1 MIYDVIK
8 DLKDSSLVSIIKEL
22 LNNEPNEVQLK
33 LSICLLENA
42 VLTSSITEPVIIL
55 WEYFHKRLNS
65 TFYSADMKI
74 QNIACIR

>member
-1 MIYDVIK
+1 M
-8 DLKDSSLVSIIKEL
+8 SIVKEL
-22 LNNEPNEVQLK
+22 LNKEPNEVQLK

-42 VLTSSITEPVIIL
+42 VLTLSITELVITL

-65 TFYSADMKI
+65 TFYSSDMKI